1 MSLFCADIFQQ
12 FLSILTKMHK
22 CKWFLFCLHT
32 LFWGININNTM
43 TVANHNVLDGCYW
56 VVLHSST
63 IWPTIVKQAT
73 LNLYESA
80 THRHK
85 LLLGPGAQAPPT
97 FMITGLAY
105 MMSPPPTFVTWYSL
119 NCVSIVRTGFT
130 QCQQIDRQCI
140 PWSELKMG

>member
-22 CKWFLFCLHT
+22 CKWFLFCLHA

-85 LLLGPGAQAPPT
+85 LLLGPGAQAPPPLLWSR
-97 FMITGLAY
+97 G
-105 MMSPPPTFVTWYSL
+105 SPIWWAPSTFVTWYSL
-119 NCVSIVRTGFT
+119 NCVSIVCTAFT
-130 QCQQIDRQCI
+130 QCQQIDRQFI
-140 PWSELKMG
+140 PRSELKRG